1 MKKNFKV
8 NLKKEV
14 YTKKTEEGWYLHP
27 IREYMIEYYD
37 ELYQLDIDDQIIG
50 NTGGIYK
57 AKLYFIKSNVDRKQ
71 KKIYSYEYNE
81 KNVKENYNKNYKDVI
96 NYLLNNNL
104 IKKIIIK
111 KQDEL
116 Q

>member
-1 MKKNFKV
+1 MKNN
-8 NLKKEV
+8 NLKIQLVKEV
-14 YTKKTEEGWYLHP
+14 YQGKEFTLPYRQYV
-27 IREYMIEYYD
+27 INYYD
-37 ELYQLDIDDQIIG
+37 ELYKLDIDDEIVG
-50 NTGGIYK
+50 NNGGSYK

-71 KKIYSYEYNE
+71 KEIYSYEYNE

>member
-1 MKKNFKV
+1 MKNNNFKIQ
-8 NLKKEV
+8 LLKEV
-14 YTKKTEEGWYLHP
+14 YQGKEFTLPYRQYV
-27 IREYMIEYYD
+27 INYYD
-37 ELYQLDIDDQIIG
+37 EEYHVTVDDQIIG

-71 KKIYSYEYNE
+71 KEIYSYECNE

-104 IKKIIIK
+104 IKKIVIK

>member
-14 YTKKTEEGWYLHP
+14 YKKQTEEGGYLHP
-27 IREYMIEYYD
+27 IKEYMIEYYD
-37 ELYQLDIDDQIIG
+37 ELYHLDIDDQIIG
-50 NTGGIYK
+50 NTGGSYK
-57 AKLYFIKSNVDRKQ
+57 AKLCFIKSNVDRK
-71 KKIYSYEYNE
+71 KKEIYVYEYKE

-96 NYLLNNNL
+96 DYLLNNNF
-104 IKKIIIK
+104 IKKIVIK